1 MKLYEAKQSRAEDL
15 QAQIERSSAKFK
27 YCRVSTND
35 VRKYVDVVTRHRY
48 RRSVRGPIGPILCL
62 GTRNGR
68 EVDLFRIQC
77 FGPFWLR
84 WSSSWMERRTQSFTT
99 VFPQLEALGRSDLNA
114 LGDASVIGVELNPRA
129 ARSDVWTGSFDAM
142 PADWVNR
149 FRIVYSN
156 SFDHS
161 EDCERTAREWRRV
174 IRPGGYL
181 VFSFTHDK
189 NPTLSDR
196 VGGLM
201 LADVR
206 ALFQGDLVYFQDR
219 GSSNGYSEVI
229 LQC

>member
-1 MKLYEAKQSRAEDL
+1 
-15 QAQIERSSAKFK
+15 
-27 YCRVSTND
+27 
-35 VRKYVDVVTRHRY
+35 
-48 RRSVRGPIGPILCL
+48 
-62 GTRNGR
+62 
-68 EVDLFRIQC
+68 
-77 FGPFWLR
+77 
-84 WSSSWMERRTQSFTT
+84 MERRTQSFTT

-201 LADVR
+201 
-206 ALFQGDLVYFQDR
+206 
-219 GSSNGYSEVI
+219 
-229 LQC
+229 